1 MANFTVKNIPDDL
14 YAELKRQAEENRR
27 SLNSEAIVC
36 LQRAVRERPVDS
48 EKVLRDLEEMRARMN
63 LPWLT
68 DEFLDEAK
76 NEGRP

>member
-14 YAELKRQAEENRR
+14 YDQLKKRAEEHRR
-27 SLNSEAIVC
+27 SLNGEIIHTLEQV
-36 LQRAVRERPVDS
+36 VRERPADP
-48 EKVLRDLEEMRARMN
+48 EKVLRDLAEMRSRMS

-68 DEFLDEAK
+68 DEFLEEAK

>member
-1 MANFTVKNIPDDL
+1 MATFTIKNIPDDL

-36 LQRAVRERPVDS
+36 LQRAVRERPADP
-48 EKVLRDLEEMRARMN
+48 EKVLRDLAEMRSRMS

-68 DEFLDEAK
+68 DEFLEEAK
-76 NEGRP
+76 SEGRP

>member
-1 MANFTVKNIPDDL
+1 MANFTVKNMPDDL

-36 LQRAVRERPVDS
+36 LQRAVRERPVDPA
-48 EKVLRDLEEMRARMN
+48 KVLRDLAEMRSRMD

-76 NEGRP
+76 REGRP